1 MKHKKSA
8 PENPERMLAF
18 RVEEVQNEGQDQER
32 SADPLGCAGKLC
44 VERLGLVLAHE
55 AVVVAGNGRGQTGAF
70 AGLERHDRDERD
82 GENNLNNGQNSVKS
96 SHNFLQT

>member
-1 MKHKKSA
+1 
-8 PENPERMLAF
+8 MLAF
-18 RVEEVQNEGQDQER
+18 RLEEVQNEGQDQER

-55 AVVVAGNGRGQTGAF
+55 AVVAAGNGRGQTGAF
-70 AGLERHDRDERD
+70 AGLKRHDRDERD